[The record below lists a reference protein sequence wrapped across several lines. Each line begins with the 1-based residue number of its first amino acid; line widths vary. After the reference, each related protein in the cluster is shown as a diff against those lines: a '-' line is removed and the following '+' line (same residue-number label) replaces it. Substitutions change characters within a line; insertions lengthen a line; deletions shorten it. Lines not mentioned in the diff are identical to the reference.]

1 MVLVHAR
8 SEWTTRTP
16 NWTTPRRGVPDAFVH
31 HEGGAVRGN
40 PSNQAAVLR
49 EIEAGVLPKGYIA
62 IDYNLMVFN
71 DGTIWEGRGLQHE
84 DGATIN
90 NNATSVSI
98 CAVGNYDKEP
108 APDTLI
114 NGIAAAV
121 QYAGLSGWAAPKP
134 NIRPHRDVF
143 QTDCPGANLY
153 ARMNDIR
160 ARAAGNLPQGD
171 DDLTDAQ
178 AAQLNETALRVA
190 ALEDKI
196 GWLCAWIKDGGYPAR
211 SDGKPSRVE
220 ATLAGVNKLLA
231 K

>member
-1 MVLVHAR
+1 MVLIHPR
-8 SEWTTRTP
+8 SEWTSRVP
-16 NWTTPRRGVPDAFVH
+16 NWQPARRGVPDAFIH
-31 HEGGAVRGN
+31 HEGGAVRGV
-40 PSNQAAVLR
+40 PSNKAAVLR
-49 EIEAGVLPKGYIA
+49 EIEAGVLKKGYIA
-62 IDYNLMVFN
+62 IDYSLCVFN
-71 DGTIWEGRGLQHE
+71 DGDIWEGRGLAHE

-98 CAVGNYDKEP
+98 VGIGNYEKEP
-108 APDTLI
+108 APDALV

-143 QTDCPGANLY
+143 STACPGANLY
-153 ARMNDIR
+153 ARMGDIR
-160 ARAAGNLPQGD
+160 ARAAGNVGD
-171 DDLTDAQ
+171 DDLTPDQ

-220 ATLAGVNKLLA
+220 SILAGVNKLLA